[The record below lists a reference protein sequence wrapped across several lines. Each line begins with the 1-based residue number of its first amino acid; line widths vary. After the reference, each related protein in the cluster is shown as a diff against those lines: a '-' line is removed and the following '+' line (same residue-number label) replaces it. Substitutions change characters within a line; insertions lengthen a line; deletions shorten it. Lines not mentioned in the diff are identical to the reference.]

1 MANTIAAGAYNKQA
15 WEAKLSER
23 LNLPTTWRDVA
34 DVRMADLR
42 VINVSYMSTEFS
54 TQTGTRGTAYS
65 FSDFALTNET
75 LTLSESK
82 YAPVYIDHADAAQTD
97 YVAQM
102 DLAVDQASKLSE
114 DIETAMLDDHAN
126 WTNVGISGGV
136 ITSGITTAIT
146 VSSTNID
153 DIVRGIRR
161 IVIKANGSELMN
173 RNGLFFVWR
182 PEDLEAL
189 EAFAQA
195 NGFNLA
201 DKALKNGIANGY
213 EFLGATHYVSNSN
226 VSTHVFAGVK
236 KIFKIGILKGTWG
249 KRYESID
256 PSNADGPLSGTGLN
270 ARADFG
276 TLTPTKHATLLYDI
290 NVVAV

>member
-1 MANTIAAGAYNKQA
+1 MANTIAAGSYNRQA

-23 LNLPTTWRDVA
+23 LNKPTTWRDVA

-42 VINVSYMSTEFS
+42 VLNVSYMSTEFS

-82 YAPVYIDHADAAQTD
+82 YAPIFIDHADAAQTD

-102 DLAVDQASKLSE
+102 DLAVQQASILSE

-126 WTNVGISGGV
+126 WTDVGIVGGV
-136 ITSGITTAIT
+136 ITSSNTTQIT

-161 IVIKANGSELMN
+161 IVVAANGSELMN

-182 PEDLEAL
+182 AVDMEAL

-201 DKALKNGIANGY
+201 DKALKNGIDNGY
-213 EFLGATHYVSNSN
+213 FFLGAYHYVSNN
-226 VSTHVFAGVK
+226 HAANHVFAGVR
-236 KIFKIGILKGTWG
+236 KIFKIGILKSTWG

-256 PSNADGPLSGTGLN
+256 PSNGDGPLSGTGLN
-270 ARADFG
+270 TRADFG
-276 TLTPTKHATLLYDI
+276 TLTPTKHNTILFDI
-290 NVVAV
+290 NVT

>member
-1 MANTIAAGAYNKQA
+1 MANTIPAGSYNKQA

-65 FSDFALTNET
+65 FSDFTLTNET

-114 DIETAMLDDHAN
+114 DIEIAMLDDHAS
-126 WTNVGISGGV
+126 WTNVGSVGGV
-136 ITSGITTAIT
+136 ITSSSTAAIT

-161 IVIKANGSELMN
+161 IVIVANGSDLMN

-182 PEDLEAL
+182 PQDMEAL

-201 DKALKNGIANGY
+201 DKALKSGVPNGY

-226 VSTHVFAGVK
+226 VAAHVFAGVK
-236 KIFKIGILKGTWG
+236 KSLRLVF
-249 KRYESID
+249 
-256 PSNADGPLSGTGLN
+256 
-270 ARADFG
+270 
-276 TLTPTKHATLLYDI
+276 
-290 NVVAV
+290 

>member
-1 MANTIAAGAYNKQA
+1 MANTINSGSYNKQA

-23 LNLPTTWRDVA
+23 LNKPTTWRDVA

-42 VINVSYMSTEFS
+42 VLNVSYMSTEFS

-65 FSDFALTNET
+65 FSDFTLTNET

-82 YAPVYIDHADAAQTD
+82 YAPVFIDHADAAQTD

-126 WTNVGISGGV
+126 WTDVGIVGGV
-136 ITSGITTAIT
+136 ITSSNTTAIT

-153 DIVRGIRR
+153 DIVRGVRR
-161 IVIKANGSELMN
+161 IILVANGQDLLN

-182 PEDLEAL
+182 PADLEAL

-201 DKALKNGIANGY
+201 DKALKSGVPNGY
-213 EFLGATHYVSNSN
+213 ELLGATHYVSNSN
-226 VSTHVFAGVK
+226 VANHVFCGIK
-236 KIFKIGILKGTWG
+236 KIFKIGILKETWG

-256 PSNADGPLSGTGLN
+256 PSDGNGPLSGTGLN
-270 ARADFG
+270 TRADFG
-276 TLTPTKHATLLYDI
+276 TLTPTKHNTILYDL
-290 NVVAV
+290 NVV

>member
-1 MANTIAAGAYNKQA
+1 MANTIAAGSYNKQA

-23 LNLPTTWRDVA
+23 LNKPTTWRDVA

-42 VINVSYMSTEFS
+42 VLNVSYMSTEFA

-65 FSDFALTNET
+65 FSDFTLTNET

-82 YAPVYIDHADAAQTD
+82 YAPVFIDHADAAQTD
-97 YVAQM
+97 YVSQM
-102 DLAVDQASKLSE
+102 DLAVQQAAILSE
-114 DIETAMLDDHAN
+114 DIETAVLDDHAN
-126 WTNVGISGGV
+126 WTDVGIVGGV
-136 ITSGITTAIT
+136 ITSSNSTQIT

-161 IVIKANGSELMN
+161 IVLVANGGDLMN

-182 PEDLEAL
+182 PGDLEAL
-189 EAFAQA
+189 ESFAQA

-201 DKALKNGIANGY
+201 DKALKNGIENGY
-213 EFLGATHYVSNSN
+213 HFLGADHYVSNN
-226 VSTHVFAGVK
+226 HAANHVFCGVK
-236 KIFKIGILKGTWG
+236 KIFKVGILKATWG

-256 PSNADGPLSGTGLN
+256 PSNTDGPLSGTGLN
-270 ARADFG
+270 TRADFG
-276 TLTPTKHATLLYDI
+276 TLTPTKHNTILYDL
-290 NVVAV
+290 NVV